1 MRTIIVTTL
10 VSLAALTTP
19 VAAAARDTVPFRGTD
34 SGTFVALPPDA
45 DNVVFAQA
53 STTGQ
58 ATHLGR
64 YSLVAHEYTDLDD
77 LRIFGGA
84 FTLTAANGD
93 TLFGTYEGTAD
104 LARFPVIGFDV
115 QGPIL
120 GGTGRFAGATGWLR
134 WRGYGDLTT
143 GALSEEIEGW
153 VSSVGSL
160 SRER

>member
-1 MRTIIVTTL
+1 VHRIV
-10 VSLAALTTP
+10 VSTLAALAAATALP
-19 VAAAARDTVPFRGTD
+19 AAAATSVPFRGTD

-45 DNVVFAQA
+45 GNVVFAQA